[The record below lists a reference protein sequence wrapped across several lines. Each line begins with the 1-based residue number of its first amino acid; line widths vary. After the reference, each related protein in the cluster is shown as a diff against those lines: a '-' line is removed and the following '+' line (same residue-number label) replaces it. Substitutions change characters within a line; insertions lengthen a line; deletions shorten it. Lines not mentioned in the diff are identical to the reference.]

1 MAKAQVPTSA
11 SGKIA
16 RLNFITD
23 SFPFPFL

>member
-1 MAKAQVPTSA
+1 MAKAQVPISA

-23 SFPFPFL
+23 SFPFPFW